1 LHSRTYYASMSYKS
15 LLFCPDEKTAGILT
29 QILTELEFAV
39 ESANEPFGAVKK
51 LNEERFDALV
61 VDCQNEQDA
70 ALLFKTARDS
80 AQNHSSLSVAVVEGQ
95 MGVAKAFRIGANLVL
110 TKPINVEQSKGTLR
124 VARGLLRKNNEV
136 KPAPASPKPAAPPA
150 VSATAVQSPATPVL
164 SPPAR
169 VSAPSPQPEAPFS
182 AFQVEA
188 DPTPAPEAAEVALL
202 ESLPDVAGKLAP
214 SSMPTASNIEAVP
227 VAASTSSQAAAA
239 VAPALEKAPLLGSTS
254 ASAAP
259 MVTNEPIVPE
269 QHYDDPLP
277 PPAIEVPGFSS
288 LESASTH
295 SGGAVRFFKF
305 AAILAVVFVAGY
317 FGWQKIQP
325 LRYLQNF
332 RAAHTTDTSETPQPV
347 TSPQEAIA
355 PPPSSATASPTSSSQ
370 PLSSMPADSSTPQPA
385 VVLEPSATPAP
396 ENDTPE
402 ATDAAPKDVAPKS
415 AKIETIEVQEM
426 HMPGDPK
433 PTAPKP
439 QVLKV
444 KPDVA
449 GKHPGRTAIAAPP
462 QVQVSSL
469 SPSAP
474 ALPNLT
480 SVDATL
486 PKLATGAVKVS
497 QGVSQGLVIKKVPP
511 AYPPMALQ
519 MHREGSVELLATIS
533 KRGSINDVKV
543 LSGDTMLAKAA
554 TDAVRQWKYRPYLLN
569 GEPVD
574 IQTQITIVFKA
585 PH

>member
-1 LHSRTYYASMSYKS
+1 MSYKS

-39 ESANEPFGAVKK
+39 ESAHEPFGAVKK
-51 LNEERFDALV
+51 LNDGRFDALV

-110 TKPINVEQSKGTLR
+110 TKPINAEQSKGTLR
-124 VARGLLRKNNEV
+124 VARGLLRKNSEA
-136 KPAPASPKPAAPPA
+136 KPAEAPAPKPAAPPSI
-150 VSATAVQSPATPVL
+150 SAPAVQAPVTPV
-164 SPPAR
+164 
-169 VSAPSPQPEAPFS
+169 VSAPVYVPAPPPQPEAPFS

-188 DPTPAPEAAEVALL
+188 DPTPATEAAEAALL
-202 ESLPDVAGKLAP
+202 ESLPDVGGKLAH
-214 SSMPTASNIEAVP
+214 ASVVATPHIEAVP

-239 VAPALEKAPLLGSTS
+239 ALALDKTPLLGSTA

-269 QHYDDPLP
+269 QHYEEPIP
-277 PPAIEVPGFSS
+277 PPAVEVPSFSS
-288 LESASTH
+288 LENAGPHGT
-295 SGGAVRFFKF
+295 GGAGKFFKF
-305 AAILAVVFVAGY
+305 AATVAVVFVAGY
-317 FGWQKIQP
+317 YAWQKIQP
-325 LRYLQNF
+325 LQYLQNF
-332 RAAHTTDTSETPQPV
+332 RAAHTADTSQAPQPRTTPQE
-347 TSPQEAIA
+347 TIA
-355 PPPSSATASPTSSSQ
+355 PPPSSATASPASSSQ
-370 PLSSMPADSSTPQPA
+370 SSSGTPASSSTSQPA
-385 VVLEPSATPAP
+385 IVLEPPPTVEP

-402 ATDAAPKDVAPKS
+402 ATDAAPKDVSHKND
-415 AKIETIEVQEM
+415 KIETIEVQEM

-439 QVLKV
+439 QVLMV
-444 KPDVA
+444 KPDLA
-449 GKHPGRTAIAAPP
+449 GRRQGKTALAPP

-469 SPSAP
+469 NPSSSV
-474 ALPNLT
+474 LPNLT
-480 SVDATL
+480 SVEAAV
-486 PKLATGAVKVS
+486 PKLAPGAVKVS
-497 QGVSQGLVIKKVPP
+497 QGVSQGFVVKKVPP

-519 MHREGSVELLATIS
+519 MHKEGSVELLATIS
-533 KRGSINDVKV
+533 KQGSINDVKV

-554 TDAVRQWKYRPYLLN
+554 ADAVRQWKYRPYLLN